1 MRLFVAISVPDSVK
15 QYARMLKN
23 ELSASQADIKWVE
36 YGNYHLTVKFLG
48 EVDAPDLPEIKKS
61 LKQAADSCPTFN
73 LSVDH
78 LGFFPNRMRPRV
90 VWLGLRGE
98 IDKAKFLGERV
109 DAYLAT
115 LGFEEEKDHRFHLT
129 LGRVRSDAMMQ
140 EFLKI
145 GEHLAG
151 KKKLIPFK
159 VEHLHLMLSSLS
171 PRGPQYSILETYE
184 LKG

>member
-1 MRLFVAISVPDSVK
+1 MRLFVAIPVPDSVK
-15 QYARMLKN
+15 QYARMIKN
-23 ELSASQADIKWVE
+23 ELSASRADIKWVE
-36 YGNYHLTVKFLG
+36 YANYHLTVKFLG
-48 EVDAPDLPEIKKS
+48 EVREQDLPEIS
-61 LKQAADSCPTFN
+61 RNLIQAADSCPSFN
-73 LSVDH
+73 LSIDQ

-109 DAYLAT
+109 DAYLAA

-129 LGRVRSDAMMQ
+129 LGRVRSDARMH

-145 GEHLAG
+145 EEHLAG

-159 VEHLHLMLSSLS
+159 VERIHLMKSSLS
-171 PRGPQYSILETYE
+171 PSGPQYTELETYD